1 MVTTEALLQAAA
13 DAVRTHFAGDGHT
26 VTPAGMPRLGVAV
39 PYSPTYVAA
48 LNAIKAAL
56 KDGHTVAL
64 IAARAQMRQ
73 LFLAQFVE
81 DKSDYMR
88 TLATA
93 RHDAERYRDQVIE
106 AQRMAAL
113 KALAEGVSKIDV
125 SQMLGIS
132 RVTLNS
138 WIAKAADPH
147 DSV

>member
-1 MVTTEALLQAAA
+1 MTDTLQAAA
-13 DAVRTHFAGDGHT
+13 DAVRTHFAGDGRM
-26 VTPAGMPRLGVAV
+26 VTPAGVPRLGVAT
-39 PYSPTYVAA
+39 PHSPTRIAA
-48 LNAIKAAL
+48 QRAIKAAL
-56 KDGHTVAL
+56 KDGHTIAL
-64 IAARAQMRQ
+64 IAARTQMRQ

-125 SQMLGIS
+125 AQMIGVS

-138 WIAKAADPH
+138 WIAKAADSH
-147 DSV
+147 DSK